1 MKTITHAMLVAAP
14 LLLLTATL
22 AAAAT
27 PAPGPM
33 PPPENQKLAHDIFKE
48 MVEINSV
55 HDVGTRA
62 VVDVLLRYLKAGG
75 FTDAEM
81 QNIMGA
87 DVGGSAWTPTASD
100 DPTCL
105 KWSRGDKAT
114 VLYDKVKHM
123 LIFTSDQM
131 ANALSAATVKPS
143 PVASPA
149 DAGKTT
155 PAAQ

>member
-62 VVDVLLRYLKAGG
+62 VVDVLVRYLKAGG

-81 QNIMGA
+81 Q
-87 DVGGSAWTPTASD
+87 
-100 DPTCL
+100 
-105 KWSRGDKAT
+105 
-114 VLYDKVKHM
+114 VLPEEQYPHQVN
-123 LIFTSDQM
+123 LVVR
-131 ANALSAATVKPS
+131 L
-143 PVASPA
+143 
-149 DAGKTT
+149 AGKGRGR
-155 PAAQ
+155 P